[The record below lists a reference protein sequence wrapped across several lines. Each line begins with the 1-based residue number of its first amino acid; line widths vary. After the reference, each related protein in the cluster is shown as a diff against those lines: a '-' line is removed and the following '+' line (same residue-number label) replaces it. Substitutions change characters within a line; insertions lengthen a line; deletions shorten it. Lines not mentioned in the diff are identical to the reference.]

1 MRLLALDTATS
12 AITVA
17 VHDGEQVLATRTTV
31 DARRHTELFAP
42 MIVDALAAAGTDV
55 TEVTHVAV
63 GTGPGPFTGLRV
75 GLVTAQTFAHARG
88 ITVHGVCSLDAL
100 AAAAAAHGHEGELLV
115 ATDARRKEVYWA
127 RYDCTAGEV
136 VLQEGPAVTKP
147 ADLPEPVRALPTIGR
162 GPVVYPELLPA
173 ALTLPGVDLLDVDAG
188 ALAALAATRIAA
200 GADMPVEPLY
210 LRRPDAVAPAAAG
223 GAGAAGG
230 DPVTTATVTPLRLRE
245 ARWQDL
251 AVLADHERELFGAEA
266 WSLASWWGELA
277 GRPRREYVVAEDAD
291 GIAGY
296 GGLDHAGD
304 TSDVMTIATLPRAR
318 GTGLGRRLLAE
329 LVDRARAAGAER
341 LVLEVRADN
350 VAARGLYDSAGFGLL
365 QSRRGYYP
373 GGVDALVLALDL
385 TQETQA

>member
-31 DARRHTELFAP
+31 DARRHTELLAP
-42 MIVDALAAAGTDV
+42 VIVDALAAAGTDV

-100 AAAAAAHGHEGELLV
+100 AAAAAHGHEGELLV

-127 RYDCTAGEV
+127 RYDCAAGEV

-162 GPVVYPELLPA
+162 GPAVYPELLPA

-230 DPVTTATVTPLRLRE
+230 TR
-245 ARWQDL
+245 
-251 AVLADHERELFGAEA
+251 
-266 WSLASWWGELA
+266 
-277 GRPRREYVVAEDAD
+277 
-291 GIAGY
+291 
-296 GGLDHAGD
+296 
-304 TSDVMTIATLPRAR
+304 
-318 GTGLGRRLLAE
+318 
-329 LVDRARAAGAER
+329 
-341 LVLEVRADN
+341 
-350 VAARGLYDSAGFGLL
+350 
-365 QSRRGYYP
+365 
-373 GGVDALVLALDL
+373 
-385 TQETQA
+385 

>member
-31 DARRHTELFAP
+31 DARRHTELLAP
-42 MIVDALAAAGTDV
+42 VIVDALAAAGTDV

-100 AAAAAAHGHEGELLV
+100 AAAAAHGHEGELLV

-127 RYDCTAGEV
+127 RYDCAAGEV

-162 GPVVYPELLPA
+162 GPVVYPELLPE
-173 ALTLPGVDLLDVDAG
+173 ALSLPGVDLLDVDAG
-188 ALAALAATRIAA
+188 ALATLAATRIVA

-230 DPVTTATVTPLRLRE
+230 TR
-245 ARWQDL
+245 
-251 AVLADHERELFGAEA
+251 
-266 WSLASWWGELA
+266 
-277 GRPRREYVVAEDAD
+277 
-291 GIAGY
+291 
-296 GGLDHAGD
+296 
-304 TSDVMTIATLPRAR
+304 
-318 GTGLGRRLLAE
+318 
-329 LVDRARAAGAER
+329 
-341 LVLEVRADN
+341 
-350 VAARGLYDSAGFGLL
+350 
-365 QSRRGYYP
+365 
-373 GGVDALVLALDL
+373 
-385 TQETQA
+385 

>member
-31 DARRHTELFAP
+31 DARRHTELLAP

-200 GADMPVEPLY
+200 GEDMPVEPLY

-230 DPVTTATVTPLRLRE
+230 TR
-245 ARWQDL
+245 
-251 AVLADHERELFGAEA
+251 
-266 WSLASWWGELA
+266 
-277 GRPRREYVVAEDAD
+277 
-291 GIAGY
+291 
-296 GGLDHAGD
+296 
-304 TSDVMTIATLPRAR
+304 
-318 GTGLGRRLLAE
+318 
-329 LVDRARAAGAER
+329 
-341 LVLEVRADN
+341 
-350 VAARGLYDSAGFGLL
+350 
-365 QSRRGYYP
+365 
-373 GGVDALVLALDL
+373 
-385 TQETQA
+385 

>member
-31 DARRHTELFAP
+31 DARRHTELLAP
-42 MIVDALAAAGTDV
+42 VIVDALAAAGTDV

-100 AAAAAAHGHEGELLV
+100 AAAAAHGHEGELLV

-127 RYDCTAGEV
+127 RYDCAAGEV

-162 GPVVYPELLPA
+162 GPAVYPELLPA

-200 GADMPVEPLY
+200 GADMLVEPLY

-230 DPVTTATVTPLRLRE
+230 TR
-245 ARWQDL
+245 
-251 AVLADHERELFGAEA
+251 
-266 WSLASWWGELA
+266 
-277 GRPRREYVVAEDAD
+277 
-291 GIAGY
+291 
-296 GGLDHAGD
+296 
-304 TSDVMTIATLPRAR
+304 
-318 GTGLGRRLLAE
+318 
-329 LVDRARAAGAER
+329 
-341 LVLEVRADN
+341 
-350 VAARGLYDSAGFGLL
+350 
-365 QSRRGYYP
+365 
-373 GGVDALVLALDL
+373 
-385 TQETQA
+385 